1 MDLETIFATLALL
14 GTGAALPACDGG
26 KKDATEVDKSKAD
39 AKAGDTPTDAK
50 TDAKADA
57 KAGEMACGAEG
68 ACGAGA
74 CGGAKDADAKDPDA
88 KAEAK
93 AEDDGDKS

>member
-39 AKAGDTPTDAK
+39 AKAADGKA
-50 TDAKADA
+50 DAKADA

-74 CGGAKDADAKDPDA
+74 CGGAKDADAKDADADA
-88 KAEAK
+88 KADGADAK
-93 AEDDGDKS
+93 DKS